1 MRDRFEEQ
9 LKLLNKELVE
19 MGALCEESIAYA
31 VKFLTEQDE
40 KMRQNAIEAEK
51 QIDHMEKDIES
62 LCMRLLIEQQPVAS
76 DFRKV
81 TSALKMISD
90 LERIGDHAE
99 DIAEIA
105 GYVDSVDLKNQV
117 HINDMAQAAVRMVV
131 SGMDSYVKQDEELAR
146 SVLKMDDTVDKM
158 FLSVKNELIEMIRSG
173 EENGETLLDLLMIAK
188 YFERIGDHAENIAEW
203 VIYAVTGK
211 HRSEI

>member
-117 HINDMAQAAVRMVV
+117 HINDMAQAAVKMVV

>member
-31 VKFLTEQDE
+31 VKFLTERDE

-105 GYVDSVDLKNQV
+105 VYVDPVDLKNQV

>member
-31 VKFLTEQDE
+31 VKFLTERDE

-105 GYVDSVDLKNQV
+105 VYVDPVDLKNQV
-117 HINDMAQAAVRMVV
+117 HINDMAQAAVKMVV
-131 SGMDSYVKQDEELAR
+131 SGMDSYVNQDEELAR

>member
-31 VKFLTEQDE
+31 VKFLTERDE

-105 GYVDSVDLKNQV
+105 VYVDPVDLKNQV

-158 FLSVKNELIEMIRSG
+158 FLFVKNELIEMIRSG

-203 VIYAVTGK
+203 VIYAFTGK

>member
-31 VKFLTEQDE
+31 VKFLTERDE

-105 GYVDSVDLKNQV
+105 VYVDPVDLKNQV

-188 YFERIGDHAENIAEW
+188 YFERIVDHAENIAEW

>member
-31 VKFLTEQDE
+31 VKFLTERDE
-40 KMRQNAIEAEK
+40 KMRWNAIEAEK

-105 GYVDSVDLKNQV
+105 VYVDPVDLKNQV
-117 HINDMAQAAVRMVV
+117 HINDMAQAAVKMVV
-131 SGMDSYVKQDEELAR
+131 NGMDSYVKQDEELAR

>member
-31 VKFLTEQDE
+31 VKFLTERDE
-40 KMRQNAIEAEK
+40 KMHRNAIEAEK

-105 GYVDSVDLKNQV
+105 VYVDPVDLKNQV
-117 HINDMAQAAVRMVV
+117 HINDMAQAAVKMVV